1 MPTQIL
7 IKRSSTASA
16 VPTTVDLAAGEL
28 AINTVDKRIFT
39 NNSGTIVELGTYPTT
54 QNVVGNATVGGTFGV
69 TGATTLSSGTVSGN
83 WTVTG
88 TLTVSTPSNSTDAA
102 SKGYVDT
109 SDALKVSKAGDSMS
123 GALSM
128 SSNKITSLGTPT
140 ADTDAATKGYVD
152 AQVNAVLD
160 SAPAAL
166 DTLNELAAAINDDAN
181 FAGTVTTALASK
193 LNLSGGTMTGNLTMG
208 ANKVTSTATPTVAD
222 DLTRKGY
229 VDTQDALKVTKSGDT
244 MSGTLDMGANKVTT
258 TLTPTTADELTRKGY
273 VDSILGSATDAAT
286 SAADAATS
294 AAAAAVSAS
303 NAATSETNA
312 SVSASSASTSATN
325 AATSATNAASSASSA
340 SSSATAAASSA
351 GVAAL
356 NATSAADSASSA
368 ATSATDA
375 AASAAS
381 AASSDYATSSWYTT
395 TNNASNWDT
404 AYGWGDHASAG
415 YVVSTGGTM
424 TGDLSFGDNNKA
436 TFGAGSDLRIYH
448 DGSNSYVQ
456 DFGTGNLIVRGTNL
470 QLRGNSTN
478 ELFMN
483 CVENGNIN
491 LYYDNAI
498 KLATTSTGIDVT
510 GNITVDNASA
520 TIDLTSD
527 AGGVGILS
535 FNSGVGS
542 VNYNVN
548 GDRIGLFTNTTE
560 KVRLDTSGN
569 VTIGPNLG
577 STTPAFASVVGIAL
591 KSDGH
596 IQASRDSNLSLMLN
610 RITNDGTLVQFRQDG
625 TAEGTISVSG
635 TTVSYNG
642 GHLARWSQL
651 ADNTRDA
658 SLVKGTV
665 LTNLDQM
672 AVWGDEDNEQLNCM
686 AVSTVEGDPNVA
698 GVFVNW
704 DDDDEDY
711 TNDMNIAMTGDMVI
725 RIAQGTTVQRGDL
738 LMSAGDGTAKP
749 QGDDIVR
756 SKTIAKVTSTHVSH
770 TYDDGSYLVP
780 CVLMAC

>member
-54 QNVVGNATVGGTFGV
+54 QSVVGNATVGGTFGV

-152 AQVNAVLD
+152 AQVSAVLD
-160 SAPAAL
+160 AAPAAL

-193 LNLSGGTMTGNLTMG
+193 LNLSGGTMTGDITMG

-351 GVAAL
+351 GVASL

-470 QLRGNSTN
+470 QLRGNTTN

-510 GNITVDNASA
+510 GDIVVDNASA
-520 TIDLTSD
+520 TVDLTSD
-527 AGGVGILS
+527 AGGEGILS
-535 FNSGVGS
+535 FNSGVGAVKYS
-542 VNYNVN
+542 VN
-548 GDRIGLFTNTTE
+548 GDRIGLFTNSTE

-569 VTIGPNLG
+569 VTIGSNLG
-577 STTPAFASVVGIAL
+577 TTTPAVANVAGIAL
-591 KSDGH
+591 RSDGH
-596 IQASRDSNLSLMLN
+596 IQISRDSNTSLQVN
-610 RITNDGTLVQFRQDG
+610 RITNDGILVQLRQDG

-770 TYDDGSYLVP
+770 TYNDGSYLVP